1 MVTEVGQAILEG
13 IARLDEGIARLDAR
27 LTQVDGRLS
36 AMETRLSSVETRL
49 SSVETHLSMLE
60 NRQSTI
66 EAVVAELDHRI
77 KTWPDMHFLAA
88 ATKAQIGHTR
98 DIKADV
104 SDIKSRMAEIF
115 QTMATDPEIRSLR
128 EEVSRFRDQSVEFDV
143 RIGTIESHLG
153 LETTPTARRRPLF
166 PRSREFSCRPSSSP
180 TRPASTI

>member
-13 IARLDEGIARLDAR
+13 IGRIDAR
-27 LTQVDGRLS
+27 LAQVDGRLS
-36 AMETRLSSVETRL
+36 AMETRLSSVETGLSSVETRLSSVETRLSSVETRL
-49 SSVETHLSMLE
+49 SSVETHLSILE

-66 EAVVAELDHRI
+66 EVVVADLDHRI

-128 EEVSRFRDQSVEFDV
+128 EEVSRFRDQSVELTV

-153 LETTPTARRRPLF
+153 LDTTPT
-166 PRSREFSCRPSSSP
+166 PR
-180 TRPASTI
+180 